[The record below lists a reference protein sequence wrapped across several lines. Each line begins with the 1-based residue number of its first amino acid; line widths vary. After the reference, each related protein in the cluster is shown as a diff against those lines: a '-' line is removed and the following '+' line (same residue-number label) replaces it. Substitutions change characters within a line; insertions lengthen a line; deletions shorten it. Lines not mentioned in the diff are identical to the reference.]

1 MASAYTNSSHYDD
14 PATSEKALFFDL
26 SPDLLAIVDFK
37 GHFKRTNPAW
47 VKVLGYTE
55 AELLAYPVFELVH
68 PEDRCATLAK
78 LEGSKTTISSFN
90 FENRVLAKDGSYR
103 YLAWSV
109 SSQPERGELYCIAR
123 DMAQQKELEYALHE
137 ANATLERR
145 VVERTLA
152 LEQASQNLYESE
164 MRFRTALD
172 HIPDVFVI
180 YDAQRRMQFVNAA
193 GLSLSHYSLA
203 DFLGHTDEEMFPSE
217 VTSAYLPLL
226 LRTVETKQY
235 QTGECTITL
244 PGQETYTIVVQYVP
258 LLDEQGE
265 IRQILGITH
274 DITERKRTKAA
285 LARSEAFR
293 RAVTD
298 VVPAAIFVYDLN
310 DDCMA
315 FCNPAYETLL
325 GYSLD
330 EIKAMGA
337 NFLPTIYHPDAYD
350 FMLSQEHQI
359 RKDTSG
365 QIFEQEY
372 KVCCK
377 DGSTR
382 TGLSRELVLTRNA
395 DGTAAQILG
404 IALDI
409 SDHKRAEA
417 ERWANVQMR
426 RELRLLEDIFDLILA
441 GYWDWDIRGNQEYYS
456 SGFKR
461 MLGYDDHELPNQP
474 DTWQGLIF
482 PEDLPKVLDCVE
494 RHIHSHGQEPF
505 QQEVRYCHKDG
516 STVWVICSGQVIEWD
531 DDRQPLRM
539 IGCHINIS
547 DRKAAEMQ
555 LRASEEKFRN
565 YVENANSIIYTL
577 SPEGVFTYVSPSL
590 TNILGYEL
598 DEVVGKSFEP
608 LVHPEDRDKCLNF
621 LRLILTGGDT
631 HQGPEY
637 RVRHQDGTWRWHT
650 SQGSPQWDKDGRIV
664 AYLGVGYDITDR
676 KQAEAKL
683 RQANQ
688 TLERATRLKDE
699 FLANMSHELR
709 TPLNAILGMGEGL
722 EEQVFGPLNEQQLK
736 ALNTIQTSG
745 THLLELINDILD
757 LSKIEAGHMDLC
769 LAPTDVPQLCR
780 SSLAFVKQ
788 QAFKKRLQLRLALP
802 SQMPPIPMDERRIR
816 QVLINLLTNA
826 VKFTPEGGYV
836 TLAVSL
842 CSASARGIETPY
854 IRLSVTDTGIGI
866 APEDQGKLFQPFTQ
880 IDSALNRKYEGTGLG
895 LALVKHIVELHGGKV
910 VVISDVDAG
919 SCFIVDLPYAVSPPP
934 PSSGHPQFVELSPGN
949 DSAPTAETTAPLLL
963 LAEDN
968 EANIASISAYLE
980 AKGYRVALARN
991 GQEAITLANQET
1003 PALILMDIQMPG
1015 INGLEATQTIRHIPH
1030 LAEVPIIALTAL
1042 AMEGDCD
1049 RCLAAG
1055 ATAYLSKPVKL
1066 KQLMTTIQ
1074 EFLPGNRPG

>member
-1 MASAYTNSSHYDD
+1 MAYANTNSSHDAD

-26 SPDLLAIVDFK
+26 SPDLLAIADFK
-37 GHFKRTNPAW
+37 GHFKHTNPAW
-47 VKVLGYTE
+47 TRVFGYTE
-55 AELLAYPVFELVH
+55 AELLACPFLELVH

-78 LEGSKTTISSFN
+78 LEGSKTGISSFN
-90 FENRVLAKDGSYR
+90 FENRFLAKDGSYR
-103 YLAWSV
+103 YLAWSA

-123 DMAQQKELEYALHE
+123 DVTQQKELEYALYE

-145 VVERTLA
+145 IVSRTLA

-164 MRFRTALD
+164 VLFRTALD
-172 HIPDVFVI
+172 HVPDVFVI

-193 GLSLSHYSLA
+193 GLALSNHSLE
-203 DFLGHTDEEMFPSE
+203 DFLGHTDEEMFPPD

-226 LRTVETKQY
+226 LQTVETKQY
-235 QTGECTITL
+235 QTGECTINL
-244 PGQETYTIVVQYVP
+244 PGHEPYTIVVQYVP
-258 LLDEQGE
+258 LLDDLGE
-265 IRQILGITH
+265 LQQILGITH
-274 DITERKRTKAA
+274 DITERKKTEAA

-310 DDCMA
+310 ADCMV

-337 NFLPTIYHPDAYD
+337 NFLPTIYHPDSRD
-350 FMLSQEHQI
+350 FMLCQAHQR

-365 QIFEQEY
+365 QVFEQEY
-372 KVCCK
+372 KLCCK

-441 GYWDWDIRGNQEYYS
+441 GYWDWDICGNQEYYS
-456 SGFKR
+456 AGFKR
-461 MLGYDDHELPNQP
+461 MLGYDEHELSNQP
-474 DTWQGLIF
+474 ETWQRLIF
-482 PEDLPKVLDCVE
+482 PEDLPEVRACLE
-494 RHIHSHGQEPF
+494 RHIRSHGQEPF
-505 QQEVRYCHKDG
+505 YKEVRYHHKDG
-516 STVWVICSGQVIEWD
+516 STVWVICSGQIIEWD
-531 DDRQPLRM
+531 AAGQPLRM
-539 IGCHINIS
+539 IGCHVNIS

-555 LRASEEKFRN
+555 LKASEEKFRN

-577 SPEGVFTYVSPSL
+577 SFEGVFTYASPSL
-590 TNILGYEL
+590 TNLLGYEL
-598 DEVVGKSFEP
+598 HEVIGQSFVP
-608 LVHPEDRDKCLNF
+608 LVHPEDQDKCLDF
-621 LRLILTGGDT
+621 LRLILSGGAI

-637 RVRHQDGTWRWHT
+637 RVRHKNGTWRWHT
-650 SQGSPQWDKDGRIV
+650 SQGAPQWDKDGRIV

-676 KQAEAKL
+676 KQAEANL

-709 TPLNAILGMGEGL
+709 TPLNAILGMSEGL
-722 EEQVFGPLNEQQLK
+722 QEQVFGPLNERQLQ
-736 ALNTIQTSG
+736 ALNTIETSG

-757 LSKIEAGHMDLC
+757 LSKIEAGHMELS
-769 LAPTDVPQLCR
+769 LTPTDVPQLCR

-788 QAFKKRLQLRLALP
+788 QAYKKRLQLRLALP
-802 SQMPPIPMDERRIR
+802 SQVPPIPMDERRIR

-842 CSASARGIETPY
+842 CATSARGIETPY
-854 IRLSVTDTGIGI
+854 MRMSVTDTGIGI
-866 APEDQGKLFQPFTQ
+866 APADQGKLFQPFTQ

-895 LALVKHIVELHGGKV
+895 LALVKHIVELHGGRV
-910 VVISDVDAG
+910 AVISDVDAG
-919 SCFIVDLPYAVSPPP
+919 SCFIVDLPYTVSPPP
-934 PSSGHPQFVELSPGN
+934 PSSVHPRFVELSPGN
-949 DSAPTAETTAPLLL
+949 DFAPTAETTAPLIL

-968 EANIASISAYLE
+968 EANIATISSYLE
-980 AKGYRVALARN
+980 AKGYRVSPARN
-991 GQEAITLANQET
+991 GQEAISLANQET
-1003 PALILMDIQMPG
+1003 PALILMDIQMPE
-1015 INGLEATQTIRHIPH
+1015 INGLEATQTIRQIPH

-1042 AMEGDCD
+1042 AMTGDCD

-1074 EFLPGNRPG
+1074 DFLPENQPG